1 MTVNT
6 EQLLFIL
13 ENTPAEQNIMLQG
26 KHGIGKSQ
34 ILEKFFLEKN
44 QKVVTLFLGQMSDPG
59 DLIGLPEKN
68 QQTGKTDFML
78 PYWFPLDDEPIV
90 LFLDELNRARPE
102 VLQTV
107 MDLTLNRKLAGK
119 SLPKGSRIISA
130 VNSGDEYQL
139 TDLDPALV
147 SRFNI
152 YTFEPSVDDWLNWAK
167 EKIDERI
174 INFIFENPEFL
185 DSAENEIQTENLQR
199 FPDRRSW
206 HRASNIIKNV
216 PELTEMHKILI
227 SGILGD
233 AVTASFFKFAEQN
246 KIPSAKDVLSDFENA
261 FKKLERLE
269 KSFLTGINES
279 ILKFLENQKIL
290 TDKKVI
296 CENLEKYFDF
306 LSSSS
311 KEFQAHFVSL
321 CSASFFPKTLCFIA
335 ENSKTLYEKI
345 INSAF

>member
-34 ILEKFFLEKN
+34 ILEKFFSEKN

-78 PYWFPLDDEPIV
+78 PYWFPTDNEPIV

-130 VNSGDEYQL
+130 VNSGGEYQL

-152 YTFEPSVDDWLNWAK
+152 YTFEPSVEDWLNWAK
-167 EKIDERI
+167 GKIDERI
-174 INFIFENPEFL
+174 INFIFENPESL
-185 DSAENEIQTENLQR
+185 DSAENEIQTEDLQR

-206 HRASNIIKNV
+206 VRASRIIENV
-216 PELTEMHKILI
+216 KELTELHKILI

-233 AVTASFFKFAEQN
+233 TVTASFFKFSEQN
-246 KIPSAKDVLSDFENA
+246 KIPSAKDILSDFENA
-261 FKKLERLE
+261 LKK
-269 KSFLTGINES
+269 I
-279 ILKFLENQKIL
+279 
-290 TDKKVI
+290 
-296 CENLEKYFDF
+296 
-306 LSSSS
+306 
-311 KEFQAHFVSL
+311 
-321 CSASFFPKTLCFIA
+321 
-335 ENSKTLYEKI
+335 
-345 INSAF
+345 

>member
-34 ILEKFFLEKN
+34 ILEKFFSEKN

-78 PYWFPLDDEPIV
+78 PYWFPTDNEPIV

-130 VNSGDEYQL
+130 VNSGGEYQL
-139 TDLDPALV
+139 TDLDP
-147 SRFNI
+147 S
-152 YTFEPSVDDWLNWAK
+152 
-167 EKIDERI
+167 
-174 INFIFENPEFL
+174 L
-185 DSAENEIQTENLQR
+185 DSAENEIQTEDLQR

-206 HRASNIIKNV
+206 VRASRIIENV
-216 PELTEMHKILI
+216 KELTEFHKILI

-233 AVTASFFKFAEQN
+233 TVTASFFKFTEQN
-246 KIPSAKDVLSDFENA
+246 KIPSAKEILSDFENA
-261 FKKLERLE
+261 LEKIECLE

-279 ILKFLENQKIL
+279 IFRFLENQKSL
-290 TDKKVI
+290 TDKNTVS
-296 CENLEKYFDF
+296 ENLEKYFDY
-306 LSSSS
+306 LSSLS

-335 ENSKTLYEKI
+335 ENSRSLYEKI

>member
-1 MTVNT
+1 M
-6 EQLLFIL
+6 
-13 ENTPAEQNIMLQG
+13 
-26 KHGIGKSQ
+26 
-34 ILEKFFLEKN
+34 
-44 QKVVTLFLGQMSDPG
+44 
-59 DLIGLPEKN
+59 
-68 QQTGKTDFML
+68 
-78 PYWFPLDDEPIV
+78 
-90 LFLDELNRARPE
+90 NRARPE

-130 VNSGDEYQL
+130 VNSGGEYQL

-152 YTFEPSVDDWLNWAK
+152 YTFEPSVEDWLNWAK
-167 EKIDERI
+167 GKIDERI
-174 INFIFENPEFL
+174 INFIFENPESL
-185 DSAENEIQTENLQR
+185 DSAENEIQTEDLQR

-206 HRASNIIKNV
+206 VRASRIIENV
-216 PELTEMHKILI
+216 KELTELHKILI

-233 AVTASFFKFAEQN
+233 TVTASFFKFTEQN
-246 KIPSAKDVLSDFENA
+246 KIPSAKEILSDFENA
-261 FKKLERLE
+261 LEKIECLE

-279 ILKFLENQKIL
+279 IFKFLENQKNL